1 MPKPDKP
8 VVVALF
14 PEEGIAEAPSHV
26 AVQVLAL
33 WNEYAERVNAAAGET
48 IWEGA
53 TALTVKRRRRINVAT
68 KDYGGLHAM
77 RGYLEKAAQNN
88 FLLKQTKRIDKFK
101 DWKPNFDWFL
111 HEDTI
116 VKFIENR
123 FKANTMSA
131 EDRKADPSP
140 VNWRAR
146 LDAYKRAGFWLP
158 SDGPRPEEPGPHKAP
173 AEMITEWR
181 TRTNLPSLKPVP
193 VESAEDRLRATLG
206 MYEARGRSEDA
217 ARIRVKL
224 ATLLGHPQEARQEGA
239 AAAQEAFSSR
249 QTASSPTPILAP
261 SPLEEPP
268 TPGKR
273 DGSMNVI
280 GSAPQRGESSTPT
293 GGNHEQPHDRGTE
306 SRPLP
311 AGQRRGVTG
320 LGESDADLHGE
331 RATRDAAKRRDVP
344 ALSSSLRRLPATRAP
359 STVSDAL
366 RLGPHDEEPPPW
378 DAEPVATDY
387 GNGG

>member
-1 MPKPDKP
+1 MPNPDKP

-14 PEEGIAEAPSHV
+14 PEEGTLAEAPSHV

-33 WNEYAERVNAAAGET
+33 WNEYSDRVNAAAGET

-53 TALTVKRRRRINVAT
+53 TALTVKRRRRINVAA

-77 RGYLEKAAQNN
+77 RGYLEKGAQNN

-131 EDRKADPSP
+131 EDRKADPAP

-146 LDAYKRAGFWLP
+146 LDAYKKNGFWLP

-173 AEMITEWR
+173 ADMIMEWR

-217 ARIRVKL
+217 NRIRAKL
-224 ATLLGHPQEARQEGA
+224 AALLGHPQDARQEGA
-239 AAAQEAFSSR
+239 AAALEAFSSR

-273 DGSMNVI
+273 DGSMGVI
-280 GSAPQRGESSTPT
+280 GSAPQPEDHSRKDARQEGRRGPDQNRLGSHGATGFSPARSARPERRLTQPSATRENSTP
-293 GGNHEQPHDRGTE
+293 
-306 SRPLP
+306 
-311 AGQRRGVTG
+311 
-320 LGESDADLHGE
+320 
-331 RATRDAAKRRDVP
+331 
-344 ALSSSLRRLPATRAP
+344 
-359 STVSDAL
+359 SDAL
-366 RLGPHDEEPPPW
+366 RLGPHDEEPPPYTEIPECPEGE
-378 DAEPVATDY
+378 DSAQDLA
-387 GNGG
+387 